1 MEGSVAERHWFAA
14 RVRSGHELKMRT
26 RLGDLGIRNYIPSR
40 EVTRVRGHKRC
51 KVEAP
56 VIPNLIFLY
65 CTKPQALALA
75 NGYGLPLKY
84 LIDHATRTL
93 LEVPTKQLEDFI
105 RVMEE
110 DPATLCPP
118 DQAFE
123 PGQKVRVVA
132 GNLAGVEGEVE
143 MLPNRTFLVISV
155 CGLLRA
161 RIQIPRAYV
170 KAI

>member
-1 MEGSVAERHWFAA
+1 MEGSVTDGRWFAA
-14 RVRSGHELKMRT
+14 RVRSGHELKMRE
-26 RLGDLGIRNYIPSR
+26 RLDSLCVRNYIPSKM
-40 EVTRVRGHKRC
+40 VTRVRGHKNC

-56 VIPNLIFLY
+56 VIPNLIFLF
-65 CTKPQALALA
+65 CTKTKALSLA

-84 LIDHATRTL
+84 LIDHSTRTL
-93 LEVPTKQLEDFI
+93 LEVPSKQLEDFI

-110 DPATLCPP
+110 DPSTLCPS
-118 DQAFE
+118 DQVFK
-123 PGQKVRVVA
+123 PGQKVRVIA

-143 MLPNRTFLVISV
+143 MLPNRTFLIISV

-170 KAI
+170 KAN

>member
-1 MEGSVAERHWFAA
+1 MDKSTTGERWFAA
-14 RVRSGHELKMRT
+14 RVRSGHELVMRA
-26 RLGDLGIRNYIPSR
+26 RLTELGVRNYIPSR

-56 VIPNLIFLY
+56 VIPNLIFIF
-65 CTKPQALALA
+65 CEKPKAFALA
-75 NGYGLPLKY
+75 NGYGLPIKY
-84 LIDHATRTL
+84 LIDHSTRTL

-105 RVMEE
+105 RVREE
-110 DPATLCPP
+110 DPSTLCPP
-118 DQAFE
+118 DQVFQ
-123 PGQKVRVVA
+123 PGQKVRVIA

-170 KAI
+170 KAL

>member
-1 MEGSVAERHWFAA
+1 MEKTVAEGRWFAA
-14 RVRSGHELKMRT
+14 RVRSGHELKMRD
-26 RLGDLGIRNYIPSR
+26 RLGELGVRNYIPSHQ
-40 EVTRVRGHKRC
+40 VTRVRGHKRC

-65 CTKPQALALA
+65 CTKPQAFALA

-93 LEVPTKQLEDFI
+93 LEVPTKQLDDFI
-105 RVMEE
+105 RVIEE
-110 DPATLCPP
+110 DPSTLCPP
-118 DQAFE
+118 DQVFE
-123 PGQKVRVVA
+123 PGQWVRVVA
-132 GNLAGVEGEVE
+132 GNLAGVEGQVE

-155 CGLLRA
+155 CGLLHA

-170 KAI
+170 KAL

>member
-1 MEGSVAERHWFAA
+1 MEGSVADGRWFAA
-14 RVRSGHELKMRT
+14 RVRSGHELMMRT
-26 RLGDLGIRNYIPSR
+26 RLTELGVRNYIPSR

-56 VIPNLIFLY
+56 VIPNLIFLF
-65 CTKPQALALA
+65 CPKPKALSLA

-84 LIDHATRTL
+84 LIDHSTRTL
-93 LEVPTKQLEDFI
+93 LEVPSKQLEDFI
-105 RVMEE
+105 RVIEE
-110 DPATLCPP
+110 DPSTLCSP
-118 DQAFE
+118 DQVFK
-123 PGQKVRVVA
+123 PGQKVRVIA
-132 GNLAGVEGEVE
+132 GNLSGVEGEVE
-143 MLPNRTFLVISV
+143 MLPNRTFLIISV

>member
-1 MEGSVAERHWFAA
+1 MEKSPSEEKWFAA

-26 RLGDLGIRNYIPSR
+26 RLSDIGIRNYIPSKI
-40 EVTRVRGHKRC
+40 VTRVRGHKSC

-56 VIPNLIFLY
+56 VIPNLIFLF
-65 CTKPQALALA
+65 CTKPQAFALA

-84 LIDHATRTL
+84 LIDHSTRTL

-105 RVMEE
+105 RVIEE
-110 DPATLCPP
+110 DPSTLCPP
-118 DQAFE
+118 DQVFQ

-132 GNLAGVEGEVE
+132 GRLAGVEGEVE
-143 MLPNRTFLVISV
+143 TMPNRTYLLISV
-155 CGLLRA
+155 CSLLRA

>member
-1 MEGSVAERHWFAA
+1 MESSVADERWFAA
-14 RVRSGHELKMRT
+14 RVRSGHELKMRE
-26 RLGDLGIRNYIPSR
+26 RLGELGIRNYIPSR
-40 EVTRVRGHKRC
+40 EVTRTRGHKRC

-65 CTKPQALALA
+65 CTKPKASALA

-84 LIDHATRTL
+84 LIDHSTRTL
-93 LEVPTKQLEDFI
+93 LEVPKKQLEDFI
-105 RVMEE
+105 RVIEE
-110 DPATLCPP
+110 DPSTLCSP
-118 DQAFE
+118 DQVFQ

-132 GNLAGVEGEVE
+132 GRLAGVEGEVE
-143 MLPNRTFLVISV
+143 TLPNRTYLVISV

-170 KAI
+170 KAL

>member
-1 MEGSVAERHWFAA
+1 MGITSTEPCWFAA
-14 RVRSGHELKMRT
+14 RVRSGHELKMRE
-26 RLGDLGIRNYIPSR
+26 RLDALGVRNYIPGQM
-40 EVTRVRGHKRC
+40 VTRVRGHKTC

-65 CTKPQALALA
+65 CPKSTALSLA
-75 NGYGLPLKY
+75 NGYGLPIKY
-84 LIDHATRTL
+84 LIDHSTRTL
-93 LEVPTKQLEDFI
+93 LVVPTKQLEDFI

-110 DPATLCPP
+110 DPSTLCPP
-118 DQAFE
+118 DQVFQ
-123 PGQKVRVVA
+123 PGQKVRVIA

-143 MLPNRTFLVISV
+143 MLPNRTFLQISV

>member
-1 MEGSVAERHWFAA
+1 MADRRWFAA

-65 CTKPQALALA
+65 CTQPQARALA

-105 RVMEE
+105 
-110 DPATLCPP
+110 DFF
-118 DQAFE
+118 AFR
-123 PGQKVRVVA
+123 QRFCDF
-132 GNLAGVEGEVE
+132 NIGEFAHTI
-143 MLPNRTFLVISV
+143 NAHISM
-155 CGLLRA
+155 
-161 RIQIPRAYV
+161 RINENAWF
-170 KAI
+170 

>member
-1 MEGSVAERHWFAA
+1 MDNSVSEGRWFAA
-14 RVRSGHELKMRT
+14 RVRSGHELKMRD
-26 RLGDLGIRNYIPSR
+26 RLEELGVRNYIPSK

-56 VIPNLIFLY
+56 VIPNLIFIF
-65 CTKPQALALA
+65 CSKPQAFALA

-84 LIDHATRTL
+84 LIDHSTRTL
-93 LEVPTKQLEDFI
+93 LEVPKKQLEDFI

-110 DPATLCPP
+110 DPSTLCPP
-118 DQAFE
+118 DQVFQ
-123 PGQKVRVVA
+123 PGQKVRVIA

-143 MLPNRTFLVISV
+143 TLPNRTFLTISV

>member
-1 MEGSVAERHWFAA
+1 MVISPSEQCWFAA
-14 RVRSGHELKMRT
+14 RVRSGHELKMRE
-26 RLGDLGIRNYIPSR
+26 RLDSLGVRNYIPSR
-40 EVTRVRGHKRC
+40 IVTRVRGHKNC

-56 VIPNLIFLY
+56 VIPNLIFLF
-65 CTKPQALALA
+65 CTKSLALSLA
-75 NGYGLPLKY
+75 NGYGLPISY

-93 LEVPTKQLEDFI
+93 LVVPKKQLEDFI

-110 DPATLCPP
+110 DPSTLCPP
-118 DQAFE
+118 DQVFK
-123 PGQKVRVVA
+123 PGQKVRVIA

-143 MLPNRTFLVISV
+143 TLPNRTYLLISV

>member
-1 MEGSVAERHWFAA
+1 MLKRSKWRPIARSLFFILFLAVAIFFYFL
-14 RVRSGHELKMRT
+14 LK
-26 RLGDLGIRNYIPSR
+26 LDI
-40 EVTRVRGHKRC
+40 
-51 KVEAP
+51 
-56 VIPNLIFLY
+56 
-65 CTKPQALALA
+65 
-75 NGYGLPLKY
+75 LPLKY